1 MIFAIGT
8 VSCVNAENLDNATLA
23 DCGQEVMA
31 DDLHEDICSVGRDC
45 DSVEEIGSQ
54 KSVESAVSTIP
65 AEIKISQSGS
75 YYGEKTLKVKVIDEN
90 KTALY
95 PIPVSLK
102 FSNGKTATVITKSN
116 GEATYKLPFN
126 PGNYGVVAKIDS
138 NIFKVNNVKLNNI
151 KIKNAPAEIIL
162 KKLSTSFRAK
172 KYFLVKVVNS
182 KTKRGIGG
190 VKLLA
195 KVYSKGKVKKIRFNT
210 DLKGIAKF
218 NTAGLDVGLHKI
230 KIREISKGVT
240 AKAKTSKI
248 KVKKAHTTFLD
259 EVGAIYIKEGGDYYI
274 TVFNKNTEK
283 PIKGAKLTVK
293 IYDGKKVYKYVVK
306 TGKYDAHID
315 LSHLGLGTYKVV
327 VKFDGNSRYKK
338 STGRDYIDV
347 VRSSGNVIF

>member
-45 DSVEEIGSQ
+45 DSVQEIGSQ

-138 NIFKVNNVKLNNI
+138 NIFKYAFDNSLLY
-151 KIKNAPAEIIL
+151 A
-162 KKLSTSFRAK
+162 LS
-172 KYFLVKVVNS
+172 
-182 KTKRGIGG
+182 
-190 VKLLA
+190 
-195 KVYSKGKVKKIRFNT
+195 GKFEGHLFSLIRSNFG
-210 DLKGIAKF
+210 KHF
-218 NTAGLDVGLHKI
+218 VP
-230 KIREISKGVT
+230 
-240 AKAKTSKI
+240 
-248 KVKKAHTTFLD
+248 HTC
-259 EVGAIYIKEGGDYYI
+259 
-274 TVFNKNTEK
+274 
-283 PIKGAKLTVK
+283 LTPETRSQ
-293 IYDGKKVYKYVVK
+293 I
-306 TGKYDAHID
+306 HI
-315 LSHLGLGTYKVV
+315 V
-327 VKFDGNSRYKK
+327 
-338 STGRDYIDV
+338 
-347 VRSSGNVIF
+347 NVIPINY